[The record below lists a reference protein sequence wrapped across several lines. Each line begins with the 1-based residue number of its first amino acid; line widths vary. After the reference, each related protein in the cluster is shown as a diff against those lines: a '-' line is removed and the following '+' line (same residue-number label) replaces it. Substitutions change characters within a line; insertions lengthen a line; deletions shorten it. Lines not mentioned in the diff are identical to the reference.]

1 MKFIERLYSV
11 RYDVMEYREDNYGE
25 RVGLKTEIEEFEF
38 NQNDA
43 ISSYVSHSEDGN
55 YCGYE
60 AIEEGISNSI
70 RALDEIMGYQIRNYV
85 CSILQDKPKEMLAHY
100 NTQIETIKSCI
111 EIVFEQTKV
120 KAYDIEKRYLEYYK
134 HHLEQNK

>member
-1 MKFIERLYSV
+1 MKFIERLYCLQV
-11 RYDVMEYREDNYGE
+11 EKKEYRKDNNGE
-25 RVGLKTEIEEFEF
+25 MVGFKTMFYEFEF
-38 NQNDA
+38 NYQDC
-43 ISSYVSHSEDGN
+43 IDSYVSHSEDGN
-55 YCGYE
+55 WCGYE
-60 AIEEGISNSI
+60 LVDEGISNSI

-111 EIVFEQTKV
+111 EIVFEQTEV